1 MRNYLLTYETM
12 FCDNVISDLLTSDRL
27 ECEPCNA
34 NEYLLVTLTVSE
46 ELHTCNETSCKTE
59 CVDMFH
65 TNIEEERNKLSSTLL
80 LSI

>member
-1 MRNYLLTYETM
+1 VCGGGKKNQVLTIENLSRAKKGMRESTDEKIT
-12 FCDNVISDLLTSDRL
+12 R
-27 ECEPCNA
+27 
-34 NEYLLVTLTVSE
+34 E